1 MKGHTNNP
9 NGRPKGKPNKVS
21 TDLKT
26 TIKKIVENQFEFI
39 EKDLKA
45 MDSKDRINTVLKLT
59 EYILPKQRE
68 TRIDLSN
75 LSDDEVDDLIQKV
88 ISKQNSD
95 EK

>member
-21 TDLKT
+21 TDLKAV
-26 TIKKIVENQFEFI
+26 IKKIVENQFETI